1 MPAEVELPVH
11 PFTGQRAIGVL
22 PSGRVV
28 WPIRGGSVDD
38 EPGEPD
44 GGDGGDGDGTQDGGD
59 LGDAG
64 KKAIAK
70 EREAR
75 KAAEKRAKALEAQLA
90 ERDAKGAAGAKD
102 DAGDDDGKP
111 DAAQIRRDAETAAAV
126 KANAR
131 ILAAEVK
138 AAAAGK
144 LADPSD
150 AARYLDLAEFEVG
163 DDGSVDADA
172 ITEAI
177 SDLIKKKPYL
187 AAKASGF
194 QGSGDGG
201 ARGSSRRQLT
211 RADLKNMS
219 AKQINQAREDGRLD
233 KLLGGG

>member
-11 PFTGQRAIGVL
+11 PVTGQRAIGVL

-28 WPIRGGSVDD
+28 WPIRGGSGDD

-44 GGDGGDGDGTQDGGD
+44 AGDGDAGDGADGGDGD

-64 KKAIAK
+64 KSALAK
-70 EREAR
+70 ERKAR
-75 KAAEKRAKALEAQLA
+75 RDAEKRSKALEAQLA
-90 ERDAKGAAGAKD
+90 ERDAKAGDGKKG
-102 DAGDDDGKP
+102 DAGDDGKP
-111 DAAQIRRDAETAAAV
+111 DAAQIRRDAETAATV

-131 ILAAEVK
+131 ILAAEVR

-163 DDGSVDADA
+163 DDGTVDADA

-177 SDLIKKKPYL
+177 SDLIKSKPYL

-211 RADLKNMS
+211 RADLKDMS
-219 AKQINQAREDGRLD
+219 AKQINKAREDGRLD
-233 KLLGGG
+233 KLLGGS